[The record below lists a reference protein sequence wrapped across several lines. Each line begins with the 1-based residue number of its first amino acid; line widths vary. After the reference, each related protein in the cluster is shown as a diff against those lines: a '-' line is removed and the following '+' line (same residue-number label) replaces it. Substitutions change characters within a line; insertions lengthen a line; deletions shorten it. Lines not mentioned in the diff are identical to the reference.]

1 MDRLIVWVAAAF
13 AGGIALARATALSAF
28 AWLVIGMAAL
38 AAGAALA
45 RAGRRPL
52 TLMLVGVAASGAML
66 YVTDATPDPRH
77 PLLVAADHSVTLT
90 GVVAYPPVR
99 RGDRTRVVL
108 RAERLRSGR
117 EVEERVRG
125 RVLVY
130 ARGGGELRYGDRVRV
145 RGLLRRPGLP
155 GNPREFSQRD
165 HLAAQGIH
173 AILYAQRGFPF
184 RAIERGEANPV
195 LVAAYGLRDRMAAFF
210 SAALPGDRGAL
221 LDSLLLGDDGAIPR
235 SLRDAFARA
244 GLLHVLVVSGAQVG
258 LVATGVLWIM
268 RALRAPPLAQVSTA
282 GIAVVFFAVMTG
294 WVPSVARAALMA
306 LVGLAAVA
314 SGRLRDP
321 LAGLAAAALLLLGS
335 SPLLLADVGFQLSF
349 VATWALLYVSP
360 AIEPRLS
367 RLPPAIRSL
376 LAMTV
381 GAQTAVMPLLA
392 FHFMQVSVTGYLA
405 NLAVVP
411 LVGVLVPAGFIVAA
425 LGIILPPLGSA
436 GAVLLGPVLDAVA
449 GLSRLFSALPL
460 AVVAVPPLSVPA
472 VACAGAVLVASVE
485 WLRGRIRLRALHLI
499 GAGLCVVALLL
510 WGQAADALMP
520 GGLTLTMLDVG
531 QGDSVILRGPSGQTV
546 LVDGGGEIEGR
557 PTGYD
562 VGARRVVP
570 ALRRVG
576 VRRIDVMMLSH
587 PHEDHVGGLVAV
599 LQNFS
604 VGVVLDA
611 GLPHPAPSYVQFLRL
626 IEARRI
632 PYRLARRGMRL
643 DLGDG
648 FILSILHPQEPLLVG
663 TSSDANLN
671 SIVARLTYGRVSV
684 LLTGDAEA
692 PVEAQLLDLG
702 DDVQSLILKVGHH
715 GSRTSTTPDF
725 LDAVR
730 PVVAL
735 VSVGELTPFGHPHAE
750 VIERLEDAGA
760 AVYRTDRHGAIT
772 VTTDGVRV
780 SIRTVQD
787 AGNR

>member
-1 MDRLIVWVAAAF
+1 
-13 AGGIALARATALSAF
+13 
-28 AWLVIGMAAL
+28 
-38 AAGAALA
+38 
-45 RAGRRPL
+45 
-52 TLMLVGVAASGAML
+52 
-66 YVTDATPDPRH
+66 
-77 PLLVAADHSVTLT
+77 
-90 GVVAYPPVR
+90 
-99 RGDRTRVVL
+99 
-108 RAERLRSGR
+108 
-117 EVEERVRG
+117 
-125 RVLVY
+125 
-130 ARGGGELRYGDRVRV
+130 
-145 RGLLRRPGLP
+145 
-155 GNPREFSQRD
+155 
-165 HLAAQGIH
+165 
-173 AILYAQRGFPF
+173 
-184 RAIERGEANPV
+184 
-195 LVAAYGLRDRMAAFF
+195 
-210 SAALPGDRGAL
+210 
-221 LDSLLLGDDGAIPR
+221 
-235 SLRDAFARA
+235 
-244 GLLHVLVVSGAQVG
+244 
-258 LVATGVLWIM
+258 
-268 RALRAPPLAQVSTA
+268 
-282 GIAVVFFAVMTG
+282 
-294 WVPSVARAALMA
+294 
-306 LVGLAAVA
+306 
-314 SGRLRDP
+314 
-321 LAGLAAAALLLLGS
+321 
-335 SPLLLADVGFQLSF
+335 
-349 VATWALLYVSP
+349 
-360 AIEPRLS
+360 
-367 RLPPAIRSL
+367 
-376 LAMTV
+376 
-381 GAQTAVMPLLA
+381 
-392 FHFMQVSVTGYLA
+392 
-405 NLAVVP
+405 
-411 LVGVLVPAGFIVAA
+411 
-425 LGIILPPLGSA
+425 
-436 GAVLLGPVLDAVA
+436 
-449 GLSRLFSALPL
+449 
-460 AVVAVPPLSVPA
+460 VPA
-472 VACAGAVLVASVE
+472 VACATAVVVASVE

-499 GAGLCVVALLL
+499 GAGLFVVALLL

-520 GGLTLTMLDVG
+520 GRLTLTMLDVG

-604 VGVVLDA
+604 VGVVLDT

-648 FILSILHPQEPLLVG
+648 LILSILHPQEPLLVG

-735 VSVGELTPFGHPHAE
+735 VSVGELNPFGHPHAG

-772 VTTDGVRV
+772 VTTDGVRA

-787 AGNR
+787 ARNR